1 MGRGTGIDAIREA
14 ASRPVKCYLCMQA
27 QSSQVVEGFGTTL
40 VYVCDFCYTA
50 LQWSKLEGNQH
61 DTDRTG

>member
-1 MGRGTGIDAIREA
+1 MGGTTGHDAIREA
-14 ASRPVKCYLCMQA
+14 ASRPVRCYLRIQA
-27 QSSQVVEGFGTTL
+27 QPSQVVEGFGTTL